1 MSHKSSG
8 SFSWVAVSSRCTH
21 RTAYPFSRHAK
32 IRPRSQR
39 ISMRAMYGLCRR
51 RGTFEDLRKLEEAL
65 CEALGLGR
73 KKSFK
78 HFSYREL
85 ALKYKTRELTSM
97 HETKMEE
104 DYGRVVFIERF
115 PEFSSPFWNMRR
127 IGTSANKID
136 VIIDGMETIGS
147 AERSSNVG
155 EMRERFHSISG
166 GGYAALLYKK
176 FGKRRVI
183 RELEE
188 FLSLTFFPRCGGGI
202 GMTRL
207 MKACTLGE

>member
-1 MSHKSSG
+1 MTKTKIALLDFDDVLFNTSDFSEASRKIFINSG
-8 SFSWVAVSSRCTH
+8 VSEKEHDEFYQQMREDFKVKDRAYHRDEHVA
-21 RTAYPFSRHAK
+21 
-32 IRPRSQR
+32 
-39 ISMRAMYGLCRR
+39 L
-51 RGTFEDLRKLEEAL
+51 
-65 CEALGLGR
+65 
-73 KKSFK
+73 
-78 HFSYREL
+78 
-85 ALKYKTRELTSM
+85 
-97 HETKMEE
+97 
-104 DYGRVVFIERF
+104 FIERF